1 MKEIERE
8 RKRERKSERG
18 SDREYVL
25 DADVIEEEKGE
36 KCLQKNNG

>member
-25 DADVIEEEKGE
+25 DAEK
-36 KCLQKNNG
+36 KIRCD